1 MKCKLCGSQMTLL
14 IAPNGM
20 FESCDKCGHSVEFDW
35 TKLGEKYGGKRV
47 DEVALYKSFLN
58 DFEISKEM
66 TKERTKMKFVAKEK
80 PEVKLELGDVVDYVN
95 SMSGTTVR
103 AMIVMG
109 YDSVGKFGYLP
120 LDLEHSRIM
129 KLVKSYDDLE
139 SMCSAL
145 KCEKDFRIIKSS
157 NLELREV

>member
-1 MKCKLCGSQMTLL
+1 MKCKLCGSQMELL

-20 FESCDKCGHSVEFDW
+20 FESCDKCGHSIEFDW
-35 TKLGEKYGGKRV
+35 TKLGGKYDGKRPN
-47 DEVALYKSFLN
+47 EVALYESFLN
-58 DFEISKEM
+58 DFEM
-66 TKERTKMKFVAKEK
+66 AKERSKMKFVAKKK
-80 PEVKLELGDVVDYVN
+80 PEVKLELGDVVEYMN
-95 SMSGTTVR
+95 SVSGSTVR

-109 YDSVGKFGYLP
+109 YDSVGKFGFLP
-120 LDLEHSRIM
+120 LDLGHSRIM

>member
-1 MKCKLCGSQMTLL
+1 MKCKLCGSQMALL
-14 IAPNGM
+14 ITLNGM

-35 TKLGEKYGGKRV
+35 TKLGKKYEGRRI
-47 DEVALYKSFLN
+47 DEITIDESFLN
-58 DFEISKEM
+58 DYKM
-66 TKERTKMKFVAKEK
+66 AKERTKMKFVAKEK
-80 PEVKLELGDVVDYVN
+80 PEVKLELGDVVEYVN
-95 SMSGTTVR
+95 SKNGTTVR
-103 AMIVMG
+103 DMIVMG

>member
-1 MKCKLCGSQMTLL
+1 MIIVKCRLCGSQMTLL

-20 FESCDKCGHSVEFDW
+20 FESCDKCGHSIEFDW
-35 TKLGEKYGGKRV
+35 TKLGRKYDGKRPN
-47 DEVALYKSFLN
+47 EVALYESFLN
-58 DFEISKEM
+58 DFKM
-66 TKERTKMKFVAKEK
+66 AKERTKMKFVAKEK
-80 PEVKLELGDVVDYVN
+80 PEVKLELGDIVEYVN
-95 SMSGTTVR
+95 SKNGTTVR